1 MNASRRH
8 LLRTATALGAAAAL
22 PGLRHLGQPLSLGLA
37 GIGALA
43 ASRARAQSSDYRALV
58 CLFMAGGNDSHN
70 WVVPT
75 AASEYAAYAAART
88 DLAWPQAQLLDIG
101 AGGQAA
107 GRSFGMPQELQ
118 PLRQWYQGGQAA
130 IVANVGPLERPIT
143 LAEYQAGLGRPAKLY
158 SHNDQQ
164 STWQSLQ
171 TEGARSGWGGRMG
184 DALMAANEH
193 PVFTA
198 ISAAGNAV
206 FLSGR
211 SITQYQVGSEGPVA
225 INALANGSTG
235 GSSTVNAVMRRRL
248 AADTGAG
255 PLEDAYSQV
264 LRRAVT
270 ANSRLKRALDD
281 VPVPALPGTVL
292 PLGSG
297 STTLDQLG
305 LAQQLRI
312 VARII
317 QAAPALGLRRQV
329 FMVQIGGFDTHAH
342 QMRDQPGLM
351 AQVAASADWFLNTL
365 NGTGLLPQVT
375 LFTASDFGRALVNN
389 GDGCDHGWGGHHI
402 VAGGATL
409 GGRIH
414 GQFPPVAL
422 RTGTDVGSG
431 RLLPTT
437 SVTQLAA
444 SLGGWM
450 GLSDSELATA
460 LPSVGSFDAL
470 GLMAE

>member
-1 MNASRRH
+1 MTASRRH
-8 LLRTATALGAAAAL
+8 FFRAAAALGTAAAL
-22 PGLRHLGQPLSLGLA
+22 PGLRHLGQPLSFGLA

-43 ASRARAQSSDYRALV
+43 AQQSRAQGNDYRALV

-75 AASEYAAYAAART
+75 ASDEYAAYAAARS
-88 DLAWPQAQLLDIG
+88 DLAWPAAQLLPIG
-101 AGGQAA
+101 GGGQAA

-118 PLRQWYQGGQAA
+118 PLRAWYQGGQAA
-130 IVANVGPLERPIT
+130 VLANVGPLDRPLT
-143 LAEYQAGLGRPAKLY
+143 LAEYDNGLGRPAKLF

-164 STWQSLQ
+164 STWQSLSP
-171 TEGARSGWGGRMG
+171 EGARSGWGGRMG
-184 DALMAANEH
+184 DLLMAANDQ

-198 ISAAGNAV
+198 ISASGNAV
-206 FLSGR
+206 FLSG
-211 SITQYQVGSEGPVA
+211 SAVTQFQVGTDGPVT
-225 INALANGSTG
+225 INALNSGWTAGSGTVRAVMQRRLGATPQGALEAEYARVLQRAVAANGT
-235 GSSTVNAVMRRRL
+235 
-248 AADTGAG
+248 
-255 PLEDAYSQV
+255 
-264 LRRAVT
+264 
-270 ANSRLKRALDD
+270 LKTALDAL
-281 VPVPALPGTVL
+281 PVPALPA
-292 PLGSG
+292 
-297 STTLDQLG
+297 TTLPDGAGTTTLAQVR

-329 FMVQIGGFDTHAH
+329 FMVQMGGFDTHAH
-342 QMRDQPGLM
+342 QMRDQPGLT
-351 AQVAASADWFLNTL
+351 AQVAASADWFLSTL
-365 NGTGLLPQVT
+365 NTAGLLPDVT
-375 LFTASDFGRALVNN
+375 LFTASDFGRALTNN
-389 GDGCDHGWGGHHI
+389 GDGCDHGWGAHHF

-414 GQFPPVAL
+414 GAFPTVAL

-450 GLSDSELATA
+450 GLSRSELGTV
-460 LPSVGSFDAL
+460 LPNLGNFDPL
-470 GLMAE
+470 GLMAG